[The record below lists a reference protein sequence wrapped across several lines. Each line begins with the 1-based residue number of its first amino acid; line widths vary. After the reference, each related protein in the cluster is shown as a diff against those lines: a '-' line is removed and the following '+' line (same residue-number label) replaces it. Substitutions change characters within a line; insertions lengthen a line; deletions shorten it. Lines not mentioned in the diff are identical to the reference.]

1 MQNTMSTMLKS
12 KSIGGSQSIDNV
24 LFGLINGNSLY
35 FGIEEYIKPHC
46 NYYTLSSITRSNNVI
61 LFFPFFK
68 GSFSLK
74 RLFF

>member
-35 FGIEEYIKPHC
+35 FGIEEYIKPYC
-46 NYYTLSSITRSNNVI
+46 NY
-61 LFFPFFK
+61 
-68 GSFSLK
+68 
-74 RLFF
+74 